1 MLEARLSPS
10 MEGQHMKLGYGLL
23 SGVAAL
29 ALTGCDAAPSTPR
42 LEGAGRSL
50 ELTLAPVAAP
60 EGARIDAVEL
70 TYVFEGVSVSAGE
83 PLFRLPLIASNVD
96 TVATVLDE
104 LIAADDLGEIPL
116 SFEDVDLP
124 ETAARDAVSGGP
136 TRQWIAGRDTQG
148 PVTVRYTVPA
158 DATLPQRGPAPPF
171 GFSNQGEGVSA
182 AGHVFVILPPG
193 DERYDTV
200 ISWDMSQA
208 PEGARGFSSLGEG
221 RVEASQPMS
230 GQELRMSFYMA
241 GALDS
246 WPEPTPDTGFFGVVQ
261 GEPPFDGQALLGWA
275 GELYED
281 YAGFF
286 GQEETPTYGVF
297 IRYNPING
305 GGGVGLHHS
314 FVLTYK
320 EDSTDVAALQST
332 LAHEMFHTFQPF
344 IAEPGGLESS
354 WFGEGLAVFYQARL
368 PLRFGMLSPEDF
380 LEDLNFHAGRYY
392 TSLMATAP
400 NSEVP
405 ARFWADTRIR
415 TLPYDRGML
424 YFVTIDHAVR
434 EASEGARSLD
444 DLMLEMLR
452 RAQAGE
458 TLTNAVWEEVLEAEL
473 GDAAVTEFRNFLEG
487 EMPVPASDAFGPC
500 FERTTRPMR
509 RYELGF
515 DTAVL
520 AEPTRIIRGLEPGTA
535 AAEAGL
541 QNGDEIVRPVP
552 QDALQG
558 DQDALLTL
566 DIRRGEETFTVTY
579 SPRGETV
586 DAYQWVR
593 VEGVPAR
600 TCGL

>member
-1 MLEARLSPS
+1 
-10 MEGQHMKLGYGLL
+10 MKLGYGLL
-23 SGVAAL
+23 TGVAAIAL
-29 ALTGCDAAPSTPR
+29 AGCDASVSSPLLDET
-42 LEGAGRSL
+42 GRSL
-50 ELTLAPVAAP
+50 ELTLAPVQATDDSGIETVALSF
-60 EGARIDAVEL
+60 A
-70 TYVFEGVSVSAGE
+70 FEGVSAQAGE

-96 TVATVLDE
+96 TVATVLDDLVAE
-104 LIAADDLGEIPL
+104 DDLGEIPL

-136 TRQWIAGRDTQG
+136 SRQWLAGRDTQG
-148 PVTVRYTVPA
+148 PVTVSYSVPA
-158 DATLPQRGPAPPF
+158 DATLPPRGPAPPF
-171 GFSNQGEGVSA
+171 GFSHHGQGVSA
-182 AGHVFVILPPG
+182 AGHIFVILPPG
-193 DERYDTV
+193 NERYDTV
-200 ISWDMSQA
+200 INWDMSQA
-208 PEGARGFSSLGEG
+208 PDGARGFSSLGEG
-221 RVEASQPMS
+221 RVEADAPMS

-246 WPEPTPDTGFFGVVQ
+246 WPEPTPETGFFGVVQ
-261 GEPPFDGQALLGWA
+261 GEPPFDGQQLLSWA

-281 YAGFF
+281 YSGFF
-286 GQEETPTYGVF
+286 GQDETPTYGVF

-320 EDSTDVAALQST
+320 EDSTNVAALQST

-368 PLRFGMLSPEDF
+368 PLRFGKLTPEDF

-405 ARFWADTRIR
+405 TRFWADTRIR

-424 YFVTIDHAVR
+424 YFVTIDHAIR
-434 EASEGARSLD
+434 ETSNGARSLD

-452 RAQAGE
+452 REQAGE
-458 TLTNAVWEEVLEAEL
+458 TLTNASWEAVLEAEL
-473 GDAAVTEFRNFLEG
+473 GPEAVTDFRNFLEG

-541 QNGDEIVRPVP
+541 QNGDEILRPVP

-558 DQDALLTL
+558 DQDAQLTL
-566 DIRRGEETFTVTY
+566 EIRRGEETFEVTY
-579 SPRGETV
+579 LPRGETV
-586 DAYQWVR
+586 DAYQWQR
-593 VEGVPAR
+593 VEEVPASA
-600 TCGL
+600 CGL

>member
-1 MLEARLSPS
+1 MRLRN
-10 MEGQHMKLGYGLL
+10 GLM
-23 SGVAAL
+23 SGVMAL
-29 ALTGCDAAPSTPR
+29 ALMGCGVANETPEPEAAPSSR
-42 LEGAGRSL
+42 AL
-50 ELTLAPVAAP
+50 ELTLAPVQA
-60 EGARIDAVEL
+60 ENGDAIETVEL
-70 TYVFEGVSVSAGE
+70 TYAFEGVSVQAGE

-96 TVATVLDE
+96 TVATVLE
-104 LIAADDLGEIPL
+104 NLIAEDDQGEIPL

-124 ETAARDAVSGGP
+124 ERSARDAVSGGP
-136 TRQWIAGRDTQG
+136 SRQWLAGRDTVG
-148 PVTVRYTVPA
+148 AVTVRYSVPA
-158 DATLPQRGPAPPF
+158 DATLPPRGPAPPF
-171 GFSNQGEGVSA
+171 GFSNHGEGVSA
-182 AGHVFVILPPG
+182 AGHIFVILPPG
-193 DERYDTV
+193 EEPYDTV
-200 ISWDMSQA
+200 VNWDLSRA
-208 PEGARGFSSLGEG
+208 PEDARGFSSLGEG
-221 RVEASQPMS
+221 RVEAPRPMT

-241 GALDS
+241 GDLLS
-246 WPEPTPDTGFFGVVQ
+246 WPEPTPETGFFGVVQ
-261 GEPPFDGQALLGWA
+261 GEPPFDGQALLSWA
-275 GELYED
+275 GELYDD
-281 YAGFF
+281 YSGFF

-320 EDSTDVAALQST
+320 EDSTNVAGLQST

-368 PLRFGMLSPEDF
+368 PLRFGMLSPEEF

-424 YFVTIDHAVR
+424 YFVTIDDAVR
-434 EASEGARSLD
+434 EASQGERSLD
-444 DLMLEMLR
+444 DLMLEMLHR
-452 RAQAGE
+452 QQAGE
-458 TLTNAVWEEVLEAEL
+458 TLTNAVWEEVLQAEL
-473 GDAAVTEFRNFLEG
+473 GADAVTGFRNFLDG
-487 EMPVPASDAFGPC
+487 AMPVPASDAFGPC

-558 DQDALLTL
+558 SQDALLTL
-566 DIRRGEETFTVTY
+566 EIRRGEETFEVTY
-579 SPRGETV
+579 LPRGETV
-586 DAYQWVR
+586 DAYQWER
-593 VEGVPAR
+593 VESVPASA
-600 TCGL
+600 CGL

>member
-1 MLEARLSPS
+1 
-10 MEGQHMKLGYGLL
+10 MKLGLGLL
-23 SGVAAL
+23 TGVAAVAL
-29 ALTGCDAAPSTPR
+29 AGCGGETSVEAHNDMVRT
-42 LEGAGRSL
+42 L
-50 ELTLAPVAAP
+50 ELTLAPVASGGGSEIETVA
-60 EGARIDAVEL
+60 L
-70 TYVFEGVSVSAGE
+70 TYVFEGVSARAGE
-83 PLFRLPLIASNVD
+83 PLFQLPLIASNVD
-96 TVATVLDE
+96 TVATVLEGLVAED
-104 LIAADDLGEIPL
+104 ALGEIPL

-124 ETAARDAVSGGP
+124 ERSARDAVSGGP
-136 TRQWIAGRDTQG
+136 TRQWRAGRDTVG
-148 PVTVRYTVPA
+148 AVTVRYSVPA
-158 DATLPQRGPAPPF
+158 DATLPPRGPAPPF
-171 GFSNQGEGVSA
+171 GFSNNGNGVSA
-182 AGHVFVILPPG
+182 AGHIFVILPPG

-200 ISWDMSQA
+200 IDWDLSQA

-221 RVEASQPMS
+221 RVEAAEPVS

-241 GALDS
+241 GALEN
-246 WPEPTPDTGFFGVVQ
+246 WPEPAPETGYFGVVQ
-261 GEPPFDGQALLGWA
+261 GEPPFDGQALLSWA
-275 GELYED
+275 GELYQD
-281 YAGFF
+281 YSGFF
-286 GQEETPTYGVF
+286 GQDETPTYGVF

-305 GGGVGLHHS
+305 GGGVGLHQS

-320 EDSTDVAALQST
+320 EDSTNLAALQST

-368 PLRFGMLSPEDF
+368 PLRFGKLSPEDF

-424 YFVTIDHAVR
+424 YFVTVDDAVR
-434 EASEGARSLD
+434 EASQGARSLD

-452 RAQAGE
+452 REQAGE
-458 TLTNAVWEEVLEAEL
+458 TLTNAVWEDVLEAEL
-473 GDAAVTEFRNFLEG
+473 GAEAVTDFRNFLEG

-558 DQDALLTL
+558 DQDAILTL
-566 DIRRGEETFTVTY
+566 EIRRGEEVFEVSY
-579 SPRGETV
+579 LPRGETV
-586 DAYQWVR
+586 DAYQWTR
-593 VEGVPAR
+593 VEGVPASA
-600 TCGL
+600 CGL

>member
-1 MLEARLSPS
+1 MRLR
-10 MEGQHMKLGYGLL
+10 YGLM
-23 SGVAAL
+23 SGVMAL
-29 ALTGCDAAPSTPR
+29 ALMGCGVANETPGSEAAPSSR
-42 LEGAGRSL
+42 AL
-50 ELTLAPVAAP
+50 ELTLAPVQA
-60 EGARIDAVEL
+60 ENSDAIETVEL
-70 TYVFEGVSVSAGE
+70 TYAFEGISVQAGE

-96 TVATVLDE
+96 TVATVLE
-104 LIAADDLGEIPL
+104 NLIAEDDQGEIPL

-124 ETAARDAVSGGP
+124 ERSARDAVSGGP
-136 TRQWIAGRDTQG
+136 SRQWLAGRDTVG
-148 PVTVRYTVPA
+148 AVTVRYSVPA
-158 DATLPQRGPAPPF
+158 DATLPPRGPAPPF
-171 GFSNQGEGVSA
+171 GFSNKGEGVSA
-182 AGHVFVILPPG
+182 AGHIFVVLPPG
-193 DERYDTV
+193 EEPYDTIV
-200 ISWDMSQA
+200 NWDLSRA
-208 PEGARGFSSLGEG
+208 PDGARGFSSLGEG
-221 RVEASQPMS
+221 RVEAPRPMT

-241 GALDS
+241 GDLLS
-246 WPEPTPDTGFFGVVQ
+246 WPEPTPETGFFGVVQ
-261 GEPPFDGQALLGWA
+261 GEPPFDGQALLSWA
-275 GELYED
+275 GELYDD
-281 YAGFF
+281 YSGFF

-320 EDSTDVAALQST
+320 EDSTNVAGLQST

-368 PLRFGMLSPEDF
+368 PLRFGMLSPEEF

-424 YFVTIDHAVR
+424 YFVTIDDAVR
-434 EASEGARSLD
+434 EASQGERSLD
-444 DLMLEMLR
+444 DLMLEMLHR
-452 RAQAGE
+452 QQAGE
-458 TLTNAVWEEVLEAEL
+458 TLTNAVWEEVLQAEL
-473 GDAAVTEFRNFLEG
+473 GADAVTGFRNFLDG
-487 EMPVPASDAFGPC
+487 AMPVPASDAFGPC

-558 DQDALLTL
+558 SQDALLTL
-566 DIRRGEETFTVTY
+566 EIRRGEETFEVTY
-579 SPRGETV
+579 LPRGETV
-586 DAYQWVR
+586 DAYQWER
-593 VEGVPAR
+593 VESVPASA
-600 TCGL
+600 CGL